1 MYHFISYAV
10 VTGTGMDEDAGSVA
24 KLPATLVR
32 EHREEIDAGLDSL
45 WGVSELGVR
54 RFLLL

>member
-24 KLPATLVR
+24 KIPASLVR
-32 EHREEIDAGLDSL
+32 EHREEVDAD
-45 WGVSELGVR
+45 
-54 RFLLL
+54 